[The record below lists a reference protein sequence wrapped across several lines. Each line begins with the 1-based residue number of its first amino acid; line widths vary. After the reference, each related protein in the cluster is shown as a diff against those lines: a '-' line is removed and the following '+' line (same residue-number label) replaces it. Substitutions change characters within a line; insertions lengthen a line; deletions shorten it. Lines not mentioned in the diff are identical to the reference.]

1 MTKELVLEIRKS
13 YSKKGFDV
21 IASISGEGFSGRIS
35 NQLPPYK
42 NDPYDKWKSAFES
55 VVKFNPRGKKL
66 PKSVIED
73 INQEH
78 NKHQQQK
85 KELME
90 ICQQSA
96 TEFMS
101 SFQKWLSGENG
112 NFGKFRED
120 LAKSIG
126 NDEEI
131 RVFIQTSIPFL
142 KKLPWHEWNLFDGNE
157 IEIALCSPDFEYK
170 EHKVVHSTNNTAR
183 ILVILGNSDGINLD
197 QDKELLEDL
206 KKRGAIVEFLPKSES
221 TLEHTEISDQLWEQ
235 NWDIFVFAGHSEK
248 GRFWI
253 NRNQSLK
260 IDDLKYGLKKAIKHG
275 LQLAIFNSCDG
286 LELADALMNLNIPQ
300 VIVMRELVPDLVAQL
315 FLKFFLKAFSNGT
328 SLYLAMR
335 EARLRLH
342 EWAKDKRNIQL
353 PAGSAWL
360 PVIYQNPATIPLE
373 WKWEKEFIASPEVD
387 YENGK
392 VYYNNKEFA
401 QALDCFLKAAEQ
413 GHTDAQNYL
422 GIIYSEKYNN
432 YHEAIKWFTR
442 AAAEKGNVKAQINLG
457 DGYFN
462 GTLGEKNQ
470 KKAAYWYSQVAEQ
483 SHQVILEIF
492 HIDEIYDRGKEYYNT
507 KNFYQ
512 AFYWFRIA
520 ASQGNA
526 DGQNGLGTMYSQGK
540 GVKLNH
546 QKAMEYFHK
555 AAEQGHAKAKA
566 NLGVMFERTENY
578 QDAFKWFYEAALQGY
593 AFGQVKLG
601 NMYRY
606 GKGTAQD
613 NGKAVYWYREAAK
626 QGDADA
632 QCNLGMMYQYG
643 KGVDRSL
650 IQSVE
655 WYHKAANQGH
665 ADAQN
670 YLGFMY
676 HNGKGVEKSEKHAVY
691 WYHKATDQG
700 HAYAQYNLGTVYEY
714 GKEEQN
720 AIEANKW
727 YCKAFEQANEEGLF
741 RLLGIMYENGKGTK
755 QDRNK
760 ARDYY
765 FKATEQGDISAQYSL
780 GRLFLKDGDTEVAFN
795 YFSIAA
801 KQGFDQ
807 AQYDLGKMCYDGKG
821 TNKDESEAFVWFEK
835 AAEQGHIQAQNQL
848 GIMYWN
854 GIGVHKNDQESF
866 KWFKKAAKQG
876 DIQAQK
882 NLKAMQG

>member
-1 MTKELVLEIRKS
+1 MEEKLVVTISIL
-13 YSKKGFDV
+13 KGNFQ
-21 IASISGEGFSGRIS
+21 EGFEVSVLIAKEEKYPHNTFIGK
-35 NQLPPYK
+35 LPPYQK
-42 NDPYDKWKSAFES
+42 DPCISYLYNDWLSKYKDIKSS
-55 VVKFNPRGKKL
+55 LRMHSGVGN
-66 PKSVIED
+66 IED
-73 INQEH
+73 IRQEH
-78 NKHQQQK
+78 ISK
-85 KELME
+85 
-90 ICQQSA
+90 CQQSA
-96 TEFMS
+96 ANFLDAFKTWLTSGDSDFQEFK
-101 SFQKWLSGENG
+101 QKLIQAFGEQL
-112 NFGKFRED
+112 KQP
-120 LAKSIG
+120 
-126 NDEEI
+126 EI
-131 RVFIQTSIPFL
+131 RVLIQTKDSLL
-142 KKLPWHEWNLFDGNE
+142 KKLPWHKWDLFAE
-157 IEIALCSPDFEYK
+157 IYTKAEVALCNPEFKTTSKQFT
-170 EHKVVHSTNNTAR
+170 HKKIAR
-183 ILVILGNSDGINLD
+183 ILAIFGGSDNINYESD
-197 QDKELLEDL
+197 IESL
-206 KKRGAIVEFLPKSES
+206 KKLKGADITFLQNPRRND
-221 TLEHTEISDQLWEQ
+221 ISNNLWEQQ
-235 NWDIFVFAGHSEK
+235 NWDILFFAGHSENKDGK
-248 GRFWI
+248 GQFWI
-253 NRNQSLK
+253 NDTEYLTIEQLR
-260 IDDLKYGLKKAIKHG
+260 YGLRRAIEHD

-286 LELADALMNLNIPQ
+286 LKIADDLADLNIPQ
-300 VIVMRELVPDLVAQL
+300 VIVMREPVNDLVAQQ
-315 FLKFFLKAFSNGT
+315 FLKFFLFAFSRGD
-328 SLYLAMR
+328 SLYLAVRYAR
-335 EARLRLH
+335 ERLH
-342 EWAKDKRNIQL
+342 DDGYDDTI
-353 PAGSAWL
+353 PGSTWL

-442 AAAEKGNVKAQINLG
+442 AAEKGNVKAQINLG

-492 HIDEIYDRGKEYYNT
+492 RIDEIYDRGKEYYNT
-507 KNFYQ
+507 KNFDQ

-691 WYHKATDQG
+691 WYHKATDQE

-821 TNKDESEAFVWFEK
+821 TNKAESEAFVWFEK